1 MAGQSRGSTENCD
14 EAAPHTHLYSV
25 RARRW
30 LRRNL
35 EHDSRR
41 PTAAPAKNDCVR
53 TSLVSDWDSLD
64 ERNLIVYESGR
75 RPYHVELTSA
85 CFGLDFSTMVAFY
98 DRGNDGRICGYGLD
112 RVIVDRTI
120 PESCSVAA
128 VDELTDEQAEELK
141 QRAETARSRR

>member
-1 MAGQSRGSTENCD
+1 MKPLRTLIYIAPALAVGCAGTSSTTAGD
-14 EAAPHTHLYSV
+14 
-25 RARRW
+25 RA
-30 LRRNL
+30 
-35 EHDSRR
+35 
-41 PTAAPAKNDCVR
+41 AAPAKNDCVR

-120 PESCSVAA
+120 PASCSVAA

>member
-1 MAGQSRGSTENCD
+1 MKPLHTLIYIVPALAIGCSGTPRTTAGD
-14 EAAPHTHLYSV
+14 
-25 RARRW
+25 RA
-30 LRRNL
+30 
-35 EHDSRR
+35 
-41 PTAAPAKNDCVR
+41 AAPAENDCVR
-53 TSLVSDWDSLD
+53 TSLVSDWESLD

-75 RPYHVELTSA
+75 RPYHVELTRA

-141 QRAETARSRR
+141 QRAETARARR